1 MMLPEMSGASPQH
14 TTRLPLGILLL
25 SAGHDRALFAFAMAA
40 GGAALGREVV
50 LFATGHGCRAL
61 LDDWSGLED
70 VGRDAVIRGRGVT
83 GFGAMREAARETGVR
98 LLVCETGLKAEAL
111 EQAVLLDGVT
121 VAGIATFLEAVGA
134 GQIVSL

>member
-1 MMLPEMSGASPQH
+1 
-14 TTRLPLGILLL
+14 
-25 SAGHDRALFAFAMAA
+25 
-40 GGAALGREVV
+40 
-50 LFATGHGCRAL
+50 
-61 LDDWSGLED
+61 
-70 VGRDAVIRGRGVT
+70 
-83 GFGAMREAARETGVR
+83 MREAARETGVR